1 MFTTKRKKLTILFLG
16 LDIKDMEILKS
27 NEEFQL
33 IYDIIEESEY
43 KDYIQ
48 IIPALS
54 IKRNQLRSKIL
65 KYRPQVLHFVGH
77 GIEKIGTIFPGDN
90 LDTDSNTLEFDLIST
105 IEKYSNFIKLVVFN
119 TCYTGDLAK
128 KLKNVIDISI
138 GVNETVDDDGAIS
151 FTRGFYRVFCNGE
164 NIYDSFEKGITE
176 YLKFFEKREEE
187 LAIPGSKEKNLK
199 ISFSAR
205 RDDYTITNHVE
216 ASNETIDSLLEINLW
231 YDFLLNFKP
240 EIQNLVQNL
249 INLVVSMQIEDKE
262 LFSQNLCSLLEQ
274 SLVISM
280 PSKTVKN
287 CITKFDLI
295 QQKTLIKE
303 IIEEIGDKGVLFLI
317 KLEDIFRK
325 IIYILDNMIRELEF
339 NSQIFKR
346 AIFTY
351 ISHYLIKNSLF
362 RDVKNKELE
371 KLQFENIGVL
381 ELLKENFNKVLRE
394 YKNKNYDE
402 IFDSQSKNIL
412 EYCRN
417 HLNNADLS
425 SKYGYRYDESFFI
438 EDPKLNLEFENFYN
452 SMEDPRIN
460 SRIFLL
466 LGHMGL
472 GKTWNACFL
481 AFKYVK
487 KIPTFYFHLGSS
499 YETDFINLFGGFE
512 NPQIEKIVQNFD
524 NKNKKILLIF
534 DGFDELLPNE
544 RKDFLINLTEC
555 IKNNPEHLMVLL
567 TSRLVDWINTEEISY
582 NFRQYKQFIYNSD
595 RFTHFDDIRIFT
607 GASYILSDLVDKA
620 RLLDI
625 NERYGINYE
634 EIQDLRLQQLLKKP
648 FIINLVFRNQINL
661 EDNPFNP
668 EDLEWFSLFADPD
681 NEDTILRRMGIFD
694 NIEKIFQELTCFIAD
709 PYVPIPED
717 DLKEFIGENQYD
729 WDVVFSSGIIK
740 KRRKNFQEKYY
751 FQEEYQKFI
760 EVYVS
765 NLTADFHGTNMCK
778 ADKYWLENL
787 EIELKQLGQNNILQN
802 ISDFK
807 EQLNLIG
814 YICNEKGRVIEL
826 RLQGLHLPY
835 FPLSIL
841 KLIGLEKLNF
851 KLSNLVKIHKSLGNL
866 KNLEYLDLSYNK
878 LKNFPTSFL
887 GLKSLKFLNLEGN
900 KIEGLD
906 SWWHDFKNLEYVCLY
921 NNTVGDKEQNQNP
934 ISIDYIDN
942 GLDFKDSI
950 TPKYI
955 QVKKIKELEYLYIK
969 DAAVINYLF
978 EEKKIH
984 KEINYDF
991 DFDNFRVKSLK
1002 ITNPSLLKPLFWSL
1016 ERLET
1021 LELVNRSIQFGL
1033 NNLIKKLKLSVPN
1046 KFETNLPLEIH
1057 ENIALLKNLETL
1069 HIEGFNSI
1077 KYPENLD
1084 FLSKIK
1090 KLIIDTPKINIPF
1103 FLLELNIFPNVI
1115 INSLHNI
1122 FNFNA
1127 TIENEKFQEKQ
1138 ILLTYGS
1145 EYLLPDLVIDEY
1157 IKNLCLTTRY
1167 YPDTKTIEI
1176 RGLLKK
1182 LLIAPSGVINQ
1193 KYFEEGDL
1201 WNPSE
1206 TGNFII
1212 IFENPG
1218 SIIPEI
1224 KSDFSNLTHLRF
1236 EHIKTTNLSEW
1247 VFQSPNIKRL
1257 IITHD
1262 ALPFSIQ
1269 ETFNEKNEG
1278 LFQIRVNMHCK
1289 VPETE
1294 NKLENLTNFR
1304 INLPQLHNLP
1314 NFISKLSQFK
1324 QLVVTSKSLDN
1335 KIAPFGTNE
1344 DKYRLIFNVA
1354 NSCEFPQ
1361 FLLQMK
1367 HLTHV
1372 WINLPKLTILPPD
1385 FELYFIDTKKIK
1397 FYLKNDIEESIVEY
1411 FKIPDPDYYIIKVH
1425 PKCVIPEFDEQ
1436 ILYSK
1441 Q

>member
-33 IYDIIEESEY
+33 IYEIIEESEY

-48 IIPALS
+48 IVPALS

-90 LDTDSNTLEFDLIST
+90 LDIDSNTLEFDLISS

-119 TCYTGDLAK
+119 TCYTGDLAE

-138 GVNETVDDDGAIS
+138 GVNKIVDDDGAIS
-151 FTRGFYRVFCNGE
+151 FTKGFYSLFCNGE

-176 YLKFFEKREEE
+176 YLNFFEKREEE
-187 LAIPGSKEKNLK
+187 LATPDSEEKNLK

-205 RDDYTITNHVE
+205 RDDYTITNRVE
-216 ASNETIDSLLEINLW
+216 ASNETIESLLEINLW

-249 INLVVSMQIEDKE
+249 INLIVSMQIEDKE
-262 LFSQNLCSLLEQ
+262 LFSQNLRSLLEQ
-274 SLVISM
+274 SLVISI
-280 PSKTVKN
+280 PSKTVKS
-287 CITKFDLI
+287 CVTKFDLI

-303 IIEEIGDKGVLFLI
+303 IIEEIEDKGVLFVI

-351 ISHYLIKNSLF
+351 ISHYLMKDSLF
-362 RDVKNKELE
+362 KDVESEEIE
-371 KLQFENIGVL
+371 KLQFENIAVL

-394 YKNKNYDE
+394 YKNTNYDV
-402 IFDSQSKNIL
+402 IFDSESKNIL

-417 HLNNADLS
+417 HLDNADLS

-481 AFKYVK
+481 AFKYVER
-487 KIPTFYFHLGSS
+487 IPTFYFHLGSS
-499 YETDFINLFGGFE
+499 YETDFINLIGGFE
-512 NPQIEKIVQNFD
+512 APQIEKIVQNFD

-544 RKDFLINLTEC
+544 RKYFLINLTEC
-555 IKNNPEHLMVLL
+555 IKNNPEHIMVLL

-582 NFRQYKQFIYNSD
+582 NFRHYKQFMYNSD
-595 RFTHFDDIRIFT
+595 RFTYFDDIRIFT

-625 NERYGINYE
+625 NERYGINYK
-634 EIQDLRLQQLLKKP
+634 EIQDSRLQQLLKKP
-648 FIINLVFRNQINL
+648 FIINLLFRNQINL

-668 EDLEWFSLFADPD
+668 VDLEWFRLFADPD

-694 NIEKIFQELTCFIAD
+694 NIEKIFQELTCIIAD
-709 PYVPIPED
+709 PYDPIPED
-717 DLKEFIGENQYD
+717 ELKGFIQENQYG
-729 WDVVFSSGIIK
+729 WNVIYSSGIIK
-740 KRRKNFQEKYY
+740 KKKKNFQEEYL

-760 EVYVS
+760 EVYIS
-765 NLTADFHGTNMCK
+765 SLTANFHGSDICK
-778 ADKYWLENL
+778 ADKYWLEKL
-787 EIELKQLGQNNILQN
+787 EVELKELGQNIKLQN

-807 EQLNLIG
+807 EQESLKG
-814 YICNEKGRVIEL
+814 YICNERGRVIEL
-826 RLQGLHLPY
+826 RLRKSQLPY
-835 FPLSIL
+835 FPNSIF
-841 KLIGLEKLNF
+841 KLLGLEKLELRLN
-851 KLSNLVKIHKSLGNL
+851 NLVRIHKSLGNL
-866 KNLEYLDLSYNK
+866 KNLENLDLSYNQ
-878 LKNFPTSFL
+878 LKNLPNSFL
-887 GLKSLKFLNLEGN
+887 GLESLKFLNLEGN

-921 NNTVGDKEQNQNP
+921 DNRVGDKKQNENP
-934 ISIDYIDN
+934 ISIDYIDD
-942 GLDFKDSI
+942 GLDFKDFI

-955 QVKKIKELEYLYIK
+955 DDKNINKLEYLYIK
-969 DAAVINYLF
+969 DAVVIYYLF

-984 KEINYDF
+984 KEITYNFEFDDF
-991 DFDNFRVKSLK
+991 RIYSLK
-1002 ITNPSLLKPLFWSL
+1002 ITNSSPLKPLFWSL
-1016 ERLET
+1016 ERLES
-1021 LELVNRSIQFGL
+1021 LELVNRSIQFGV
-1033 NNLIKKLKLSVPN
+1033 NNSIRKLKYSVPN
-1046 KFETNLPLEIH
+1046 KFDSNLSLEIYDT
-1057 ENIALLKNLETL
+1057 IALLKNLETL
-1069 HIEGFNSI
+1069 HIEGFFSI
-1077 KYPENLD
+1077 KYPDNLD

-1103 FLLELNIFPNVI
+1103 FLLESNIYPNVI
-1115 INSLHNI
+1115 INSLHNTY
-1122 FNFNA
+1122 NFNPI
-1127 TIENEKFQEKQ
+1127 IENEKFQEKQ
-1138 ILLTYGS
+1138 LLLTYGS

-1157 IKNLCLTTRY
+1157 IKNLCVTTRY
-1167 YPDTKTIEI
+1167 YSDSKTIEI
-1176 RGLLKK
+1176 KGLLKK

-1212 IFENPG
+1212 IFEAPG
-1218 SIIPEI
+1218 SKIPEI

-1247 VFQSPNIKRL
+1247 VFQSLNIKKL

-1262 ALPFSIQ
+1262 TLPFSIQ

-1278 LFQIRVNMHCK
+1278 LFQIRVDMHCK
-1289 VPETE
+1289 IPETE
-1294 NKLENLTNFR
+1294 NKLVNLTNFR

-1324 QLVVTSKSLDN
+1324 QLVITSKSL
-1335 KIAPFGTNE
+1335 E
-1344 DKYRLIFNVA
+1344 DDISQFHTVENKYRLLINVA
-1354 NSCEFPQ
+1354 SSCDFPR
-1361 FLLQMK
+1361 FLIHMK

-1372 WINLPKLTILPPD
+1372 WIDLPKLMKLPPD

-1397 FYLKNDIEESIVEY
+1397 FYIKKGIEESIVEY
-1411 FKIPDPDYYIIKVH
+1411 LKIPDPDYYIIKVH
-1425 PKCVIPEFDEQ
+1425 PNCELPEFDRQ

-1441 Q
+1441 E